1 MHDIV
6 VIGCGNPLRGDDG
19 AGWYAVDEIEKNSDI
34 DKIRFLKCREL
45 GPELS
50 ESLSRSRHA
59 LFIDVSVKEE
69 GGVVREEKLLPSP
82 PVTAVDAHS
91 LEPESLLSLS
101 EALYGH
107 VPGSILLSVPGK
119 SFGYEERISDD
130 LASPLKEL
138 VERARSILDEWIIE
152 TDRERLIS
160 NVAD

>member
-1 MHDIV
+1 MYDIV

-19 AGWYAVDEIEKNSDI
+19 AGWHAVDELEKNSDM

-59 LFIDVSVKEE
+59 LFIDVSAKEE
-69 GGVVREEKLLPSP
+69 GGVVREELLLPSD
-82 PVTAVDAHS
+82 PVTGLDAHG

-107 VPGSILLSVPGK
+107 VPGSILLSVGGK
-119 SFGYEERISDD
+119 SFGYEERLSDE
-130 LASPLKEL
+130 LAGPLKEL
-138 VERARSILDEWIIE
+138 VERAHSILDEWIVE

-160 NVAD
+160 PVAD